1 MMIEAAKAVAIDG
14 ELARRGVKLN
24 ASAVSWSARARHAAA
39 AIASASTPKK
49 EFGTAAAAHG
59 AAT

>member
-1 MMIEAAKAVAIDG
+1 MIETAKAVAIDG
-14 ELARRGVKLN
+14 ELVRRNVKLKRFGRELIGPCP
-24 ASAVSWSARARHAAA
+24 ADAAA